1 MAADELDEP
10 HVLYLARDRGR
21 RCLVQVAHP
30 LLDIAGRNERE
41 PVERQQQHL
50 AGQVVE
56 LASDGESLGGQDECL
71 CRVVR
76 SVEHKARTKV
86 GEHPVLVAERHVL
99 QEVARTLEPA
109 AGLGR
114 AAEEQAVDRELES
127 ETRCSTIVAEVRAS
141 R

>member
-1 MAADELDEP
+1 MKIWTSPSRVAISSTRRHHSPRAIEVSDTLASVDQMAADELDEP
-10 HVLYLARDRGR
+10 HVLDLARDRRR

-41 PVERQQQHL
+41 PVEREEKHL

-56 LASDGESLGGQDECL
+56 LASDGEPFGGQDECL

-86 GEHPVLVAERHVL
+86 DEHPVL
-99 QEVARTLEPA
+99 
-109 AGLGR
+109 
-114 AAEEQAVDRELES
+114 
-127 ETRCSTIVAEVRAS
+127 
-141 R
+141 